1 MAEYAYCGKCEETVP
16 VETDHFGNEV
26 CGHCSSKHYLE
37 PKVEYITVKPDTD
50 ACERIIRE
58 IEEYK
63 WRKANELSEGAFFKE
78 QAE

>member
-1 MAEYAYCGKCEETVP
+1 MEDDFE
-16 VETDHFGNEV
+16 
-26 CGHCSSKHYLE
+26 L
-37 PKVEYITVKPDTD
+37 EYITVKPDTD

-63 WRKANELSEGAFFKE
+63 WLKANEYSEGFMRKE